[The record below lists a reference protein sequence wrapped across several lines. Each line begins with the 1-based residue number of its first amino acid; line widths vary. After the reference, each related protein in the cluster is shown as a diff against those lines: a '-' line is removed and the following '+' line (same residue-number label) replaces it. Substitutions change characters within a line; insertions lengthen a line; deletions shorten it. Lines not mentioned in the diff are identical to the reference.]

1 MAALEALVI
10 QANQLDKA
18 IAKDHLQIAATL
30 LDQVAAQVILALVD
44 GIQEQAVKDLEVA
57 KLVDHH
63 RIRAQVAVVLA
74 VLAVQAKEHT
84 VVKVVLEDL

>member
-44 GIQEQAVKDLEVA
+44 GIQEREAKDLEVA
-57 KLVDHH
+57 KREVVHH
-63 RIRAQVAVVLA
+63 TRVQEVAEQA